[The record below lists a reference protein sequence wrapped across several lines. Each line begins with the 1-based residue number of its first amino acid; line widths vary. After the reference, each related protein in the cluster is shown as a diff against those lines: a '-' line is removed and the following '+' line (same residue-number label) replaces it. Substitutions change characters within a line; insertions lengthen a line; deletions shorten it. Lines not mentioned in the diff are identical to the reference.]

1 MAEALRIPNFF
12 ELKRSRQDQESNR
25 RQWSGV
31 KSLQSPAW
39 LKEIYDRISD
49 LKKLDHN
56 WDSYGGL
63 PVAPG
68 AASMIRVLLSNLDI
82 EDMPKPHVA
91 AIPDGGI
98 GLHWR
103 VAGRDLEIEAD
114 PSGAPVHCL
123 RTNVGEEPIAGDVQ
137 TLKDAQDALDWVLG
151 R

>member
-1 MAEALRIPNFF
+1 MAQALHLPSFLG
-12 ELKRSRQDQESNR
+12 LKRSRQDQESNR

-49 LKKLDHN
+49 LKSLEEN

-63 PVAPG
+63 PVAD
-68 AASMIRVLLSNLDI
+68 AAIKSIRVLLSKLDI
-82 EDMPKPHVA
+82 EDMPTPHLA
-91 AIPDGGI
+91 PIPDGGI

-103 VAGRDLEIEAD
+103 VGTRDLEIEVD
-114 PSGAPVHCL
+114 PTGAIHYL
-123 RTNVGEEPIAGDVQ
+123 HTNVGGDSIAGDVHSP
-137 TLKDAQDALDWVLG
+137 TEAQNALDWVLG

>member
-1 MAEALRIPNFF
+1 MAQALHLPNFI

-39 LKEIYDRISD
+39 LKEIYDRISALEA
-49 LKKLDHN
+49 LKEN

-63 PVAPG
+63 PVAET
-68 AASMIRVLLSNLDI
+68 AIKAVRVLLSNLDI
-82 EDMPKPHVA
+82 EDLPTPHVA
-91 AIPDGGI
+91 PLPDGGV

-103 VAGRDLEIEAD
+103 VGARDLEIEVE
-114 PSGAPVHCL
+114 PNGEVHFL
-123 RTNVGEEPIAGDVQ
+123 QTDIGGESIPGDVRS
-137 TLKDAQDALDWVLG
+137 LLEAQNALDWVLG

>member
-1 MAEALRIPNFF
+1 MAQALRLPNFI

-49 LKKLDHN
+49 LKKLKED

-63 PVAPG
+63 PVADE
-68 AASMIRVLLSNLDI
+68 AISRIRVLLSNLDI

-91 AIPDGGI
+91 PLPDGGI

-103 VAGRDLEIEAD
+103 VADRDLEIEVE
-114 PSGAPVHCL
+114 PNGAIHFL
-123 RTNVGEEPIAGDVQ
+123 QTRVGGDSTPGDMRNLKEVQ
-137 TLKDAQDALDWVLG
+137 EYLDWALG
-151 R
+151 K